1 MRRIVLSCFAGVFV
15 GLVIVLLPL
24 AIFQPDPTMSPTMLG
39 QRGTAPFTDTKGTGN
54 ATSSVKEFGGVPGAP
69 DNETLRPDQQFSAS
83 NPVESLGLTSL
94 SMMFAVSVF
103 MASRRTIRHGKVPT
117 NQAEVLVLPI
127 V

>member
-24 AIFQPDPTMSPTMLG
+24 AIFQPELMVSPTMLG
-39 QRGTAPFTDTKGTGN
+39 QGGMAPFTDTRGTGN
-54 ATSSVKEFGGVPGAP
+54 ATSSAKESGGVPGAP
-69 DNETLRPDQQFSAS
+69 DNETLRPDQQFSVS

-103 MASRRTIRHGKVPT
+103 VVSRRTIRHGKVPT
-117 NQAEVLVLPI
+117 NQAEVLVLPT